1 MRVVQIQV
9 QAGSAPDNEVVPLA
23 RRKRSERRGAVVVQR
38 SGLPVSLQLCLAE
51 QVILG
56 KRQKRNRGYASL
68 VVAGLKETVAGTC
81 TTR

>member
-1 MRVVQIQV
+1 MVQIEV
-9 QAGSAPDNEVVPLA
+9 QAESAPDDKVMPLA
-23 RRKRSERRGAVVVQR
+23 RRKRCERRGAVVVQR

-56 KRQKRNRGYASL
+56 WRQKINRECNASL

-81 TTR
+81 TRH